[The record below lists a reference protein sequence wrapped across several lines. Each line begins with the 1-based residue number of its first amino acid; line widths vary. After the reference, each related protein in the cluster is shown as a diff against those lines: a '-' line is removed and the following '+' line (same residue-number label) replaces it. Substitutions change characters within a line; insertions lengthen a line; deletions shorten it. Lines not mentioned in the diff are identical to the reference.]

1 MKILT
6 TLLAVSLSLY
16 GTTIPSD
23 NALTLDE
30 AIEILKQDNL
40 EIKAAQL
47 EYQST
52 QAKTNQVSAMNWGTL
67 DLELNAANSDD
78 AGNVFGFK
86 LTSRKASYGDLG
98 MADMFN
104 GTSPA
109 PNPLDLDPFLAHQP
123 DDLNNPDSTNFFQT
137 KLEYTLP
144 IYVGGKISGY
154 TDISRSM
161 EKMQQLETDKTVNT
175 KIYETR
181 KAFYDMALLE
191 QAIKNLSTIN
201 DNIATLEETTQFMI
215 DEGYAKRIDLLEVQA
230 KHSNVERNLNEMKA
244 NEKLL
249 YDYLSFLLDREVTQI
264 TVPDSEV
271 KESTLSTEQILEH
284 NVDIKQAETG
294 LQIRKRMVDVSQSG
308 YLPMIGLKANVQSS
322 AINLDDYDMI
332 DNGSYTAGV
341 QLKWNL
347 FSGGSDSNKVQE
359 AKVNELKTQTQVELA
374 RKGIALQV
382 SKIRT
387 EIASFDFEI
396 ESLTKELELTTEI
409 YKNYEERYKEQLASM
424 SDLVIKQSIQIE
436 KVLALLEV
444 QNKRNER
451 VFALEKLANGEH

>member
-1 MKILT
+1 MKMLS

-16 GTTIPSD
+16 GTTLPSD
-23 NALTLDE
+23 NNLTLDE

-52 QAKTNQVSAMNWGTL
+52 QAKTEQVSSMNWGSL
-67 DLELNAANSDD
+67 DLILNAANSDD
-78 AGNVFGFK
+78 AGNAFGFK
-86 LTSRKASYGDLG
+86 LTSRKATFGDLG
-98 MADMFN
+98 LGDFN
-104 GTSPA
+104 PALGTDA
-109 PNPLDLDPFLAHQP
+109 LAVVP
-123 DDLNNPDSTNFFQT
+123 EDLNNPGSTNYFQT

-144 IYVGGKISGY
+144 IYVGGKINGY

-161 EKMQQLETDKTVNT
+161 EKMQQLETDKTVNA

-191 QAIKNLSTIN
+191 TAIKNLSTIN

-215 DEGYAKRIDLLEVQA
+215 TEGYAKRIDLLEVQA
-230 KHSNVERNLNEMKA
+230 KRSNVERNLNEMNA
-244 NEKLL
+244 NKTLL
-249 YDYLSFLLDREVTQI
+249 YNYLSFLLNRDITQI
-264 TVPDSEV
+264 AVPDSEV
-271 KESTLSTEQILEH
+271 KESTLSTEQILER

-308 YLPMIGLKANVQSS
+308 YLPMIGMKANVQSS
-322 AINLDDYDMI
+322 AIDLDDYDMI

-347 FSGGSDSNKVQE
+347 FSGGSDSNKVEE
-359 AKVNELKTQTQVELA
+359 AKVNELKTKTQVELA
-374 RKGIALQV
+374 KKGIALQV

-387 EIASFDFEI
+387 EIASLDFEI
-396 ESLTKELELTTEI
+396 ESLSKELELTTEI

-451 VFALEKLANGEH
+451 VFALEKLANGEQ

>member
-1 MKILT
+1 MKILSI
-6 TLLAVSLSLY
+6 LLAAGLSLY
-16 GTTIPSD
+16 AATITSES
-23 NALTLDE
+23 NLTLNE

-47 EYQST
+47 ELQST
-52 QAKTNQVSAMNWGTL
+52 QAKTEQVSGMNWGSL
-67 DLELNAANSDD
+67 DLILNAANSDD
-78 AGNVFGFK
+78 AGNAFGFK
-86 LTSRKASYGDLG
+86 LTSRKATFGDFGFGEL
-98 MADMFN
+98 ASA
-104 GTSPA
+104 GTG
-109 PNPLDLDPFLAHQP
+109 LLTYQP
-123 DDLNNPDSTNFFQT
+123 DALNNPGSTNFFQS

-144 IYVGGKISGY
+144 IYTGGKISGY
-154 TDISRSM
+154 TDVSRSM

-191 QAIKNLSTIN
+191 QAIQNLSTIDN
-201 DNIATLEETTQFMI
+201 NIATLEETTQFMI

-230 KHSNVERNLNEMKA
+230 KRSNVKRNLNEMKA
-244 NEKLL
+244 NQTLL
-249 YDYLSFLLDREVTQI
+249 YNYLSFLLNRQITQI

-271 KESTLSTEQILEH
+271 KASTLSTEEILSR

-294 LQIRKRMVDVSQSG
+294 LKIRQSMVDVSQSD
-308 YLPMIGLKANVQSS
+308 YLPMIGLRANVQSS
-322 AINLDDYDMI
+322 AIDLDEYDMI
-332 DNGSYTAGV
+332 DNGSYMAGV

-347 FSGGSDSNKVQE
+347 FNGGADSNKVQE

-374 RKGIALQV
+374 KKGIALQV
-382 SKIRT
+382 NKIRT
-387 EIASFDFEI
+387 EIKAFDYEI
-396 ESLTKELELTTEI
+396 ESLSKELEFATEI

-424 SDLVIKQSIQIE
+424 NDLVIKQSIQIE
-436 KVLALLEV
+436 NILNLLKV

>member
-1 MKILT
+1 MKMLS
-6 TLLAVSLSLY
+6 TLLTVSLSLY
-16 GTTIPSD
+16 GSSLPSD
-23 NALTLDE
+23 SSLTLDE

-52 QAKTNQVSAMNWGTL
+52 QAKTAQVSSMNWGTL

-78 AGNVFGFK
+78 AGNAFGFK
-86 LTSRKASYGDLG
+86 LTSRQATFGDLG
-98 MADMFN
+98 MADFFN
-104 GTSPA
+104 GAGGVPGS
-109 PNPLDLDPFLAHQP
+109 DEFLAHTP
-123 DDLNNPDSTNFFQT
+123 NDLNNPGSTNYFQT

-161 EKMQQLETDKTVNT
+161 EKMQQLETDKTVNA

-191 QAIKNLSTIN
+191 TAIKNLSTIN
-201 DNIATLEETTQFMI
+201 DNIVTLEETTQFMI
-215 DEGYAKRIDLLEVQA
+215 AEGYAKRIDLLEVQA
-230 KHSNVERNLNEMKA
+230 KRSNVERNLNEMNA
-244 NEKLL
+244 NKTLL
-249 YDYLSFLLDREVTQI
+249 YNYLSFLLNQDIKQI
-264 TVPDSEV
+264 TVPDSAV
-271 KESTLSTEQILEH
+271 AITTLSNEEILAR

-294 LQIRKRMVDVSQSG
+294 LQIRKDMVDVSQSG

-322 AINLDDYDMI
+322 AIDLDDYDMI

-347 FSGGSDSNKVQE
+347 FSGGSDANKVEE
-359 AKVNELKTQTQVELA
+359 AKVNELKTKTQVELA
-374 RKGIALQV
+374 KKGIALQV
-382 SKIRT
+382 AKIRT
-387 EIASFDFEI
+387 EIASLDYEI
-396 ESLTKELELTTEI
+396 ESLSKELELSTEI
-409 YKNYEERYKEQLASM
+409 YNSYEERYKEQLASM
-424 SDLVIKQSIQIE
+424 NDLIIKQSVQIE
-436 KVLALLEV
+436 KVLTLLNV

-451 VFALEKLANGEH
+451 AFALEKLANGEH

>member
-1 MKILT
+1 MLS
-6 TLLAVSLSLY
+6 TLLAVTLSLY
-16 GTTIPSD
+16 GTTIPE
-23 NALTLDE
+23 NTNLTLDE

-52 QAKTNQVSAMNWGTL
+52 QAKTDQVSAMNWGTL

-86 LTSRKASYGDLG
+86 LTSRQAN
-98 MADMFN
+98 FN
-104 GTSPA
+104 DFGF
-109 PNPLDLDPFLAHQP
+109 DEFLAGMGGLPGNAQELLETQP
-123 DDLNNPDSTNFFQT
+123 ENLNNPDSTNFFQT

-191 QAIKNLSTIN
+191 TAIKNLSTIN

-215 DEGYAKRIDLLEVQA
+215 DEGYAKRIDLLEVQT
-230 KHSNVERNLNEMKA
+230 KRSNVERNLNEMKA

-271 KESTLSTEQILEH
+271 KESTLSTEQILER

-308 YLPMIGLKANVQSS
+308 YLPMVGLKANVQSS
-322 AINLDDYDMI
+322 AIDLDDYDMV

-382 SKIRT
+382 TKIRT

-396 ESLTKELELTTEI
+396 ESLSKELELSTEI

-424 SDLVIKQSIQIE
+424 NDLIIKQSIQIE
-436 KVLALLEV
+436 KILALLEV

-451 VFALEKLANGEH
+451 VFALEKLANGEQ

>member
-1 MKILT
+1 MKIISS
-6 TLLAVSLSLY
+6 LLAVSLSLY
-16 GTTIPSD
+16 GAALSSETS
-23 NALTLDE
+23 LTLDD
-30 AIEILKQDNL
+30 AIEILKLDNL

-47 EYQST
+47 ELQST
-52 QAKTNQVSAMNWGTL
+52 QAKTDQVSAMNWGTL

-86 LTSRKASYGDLG
+86 LTSRQATFGDFG
-98 MADMFN
+98 FAEF
-104 GTSPA
+104 
-109 PNPLDLDPFLAHQP
+109 NPLLPPDELLATKP
-123 DDLNNPDSTNFFQT
+123 EDLNNPGSTNYFQT

-230 KHSNVERNLNEMKA
+230 KRSNVERNLNEMKA

-249 YDYLSFLLDREVTQI
+249 YNYLSFLLNREIRQI

-271 KESTLSTEQILEH
+271 KESALSTEEILAR
-284 NVDIKQAETG
+284 NVDIKQAQTG

-308 YLPMIGLKANVQSS
+308 YLPMVGLKANVQSS
-322 AINLDDYDMI
+322 AVDLDDYDMI

-374 RKGIALQV
+374 KKGIALQV
-382 SKIRT
+382 DKIRT
-387 EIASFDFEI
+387 EIDSFDYEI
-396 ESLTKELELTTEI
+396 ESLSKELELSTEI

-424 SDLVIKQSIQIE
+424 NDLIIKQSIQIE
-436 KVLALLEV
+436 KILALLEA

-451 VFALEKLANGEH
+451 VFALEKLANGEQ

>member
-1 MKILT
+1 MKMLS

-16 GTTIPSD
+16 GVTLPSD
-23 NALTLDE
+23 SNLTLDE

-40 EIKAAQL
+40 EIKAAQYEL
-47 EYQST
+47 QST
-52 QAKTNQVSAMNWGTL
+52 EAKTAQVSGMNWGSL
-67 DLELNAANSDD
+67 DLILNAANSDD

-86 LTSRKASYGDLG
+86 LTSRQATFGDFGFGDIQANPGL
-98 MADMFN
+98 MVD
-104 GTSPA
+104 PA
-109 PNPLDLDPFLAHQP
+109 LVDHKP
-123 DDLNNPDSTNFFQT
+123 DDLNNPGSTNYFQT

-144 IYVGGKISGY
+144 IYTGGKISGY
-154 TDISRSM
+154 TDVSRSM
-161 EKMQQLETDKTVNT
+161 EKMQRLETDKTVNT

-181 KAFYDMALLE
+181 KAFYDMALLKT
-191 QAIKNLSTIN
+191 AIKNLTTIN

-230 KHSNVERNLNEMKA
+230 KRSNVERNLNEMYA
-244 NEKLL
+244 NETLL
-249 YDYLSFLLDREVTQI
+249 YNYLSFLLNREVTQI
-264 TVPDSEV
+264 AVPSSKV
-271 KESTLSTEQILEH
+271 QQTTLSTEEILAR
-284 NVDIKQAETG
+284 NIDIKQAETG
-294 LQIRKRMVDVSQSG
+294 LKIRQSMVDVSQSD

-322 AINLDDYDMI
+322 AIDLDDYDMI
-332 DNGSYTAGV
+332 DNGSYMAGV

-347 FSGGSDSNKVQE
+347 FNGGSDSSKVQE
-359 AKVNELKTQTQVELA
+359 AKVNELKTKIEVELA
-374 RKGIALQV
+374 KKGIALQID
-382 SKIRT
+382 KIRT
-387 EIASFDFEI
+387 EIESLDYEI
-396 ESLTKELELTTEI
+396 ESLSKELELTTEI